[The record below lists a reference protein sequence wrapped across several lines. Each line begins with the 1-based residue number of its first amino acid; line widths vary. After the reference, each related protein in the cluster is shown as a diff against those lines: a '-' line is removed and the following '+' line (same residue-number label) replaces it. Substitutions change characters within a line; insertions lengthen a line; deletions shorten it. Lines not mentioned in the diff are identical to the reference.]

1 MIPETAER
9 GYVRL
14 IGLAGATG
22 NDIRPSPPG
31 HLRVC
36 CELAPVALWSCAA
49 ARSGAVVMLLVA
61 VHRVVVRRI
70 LVSAL
75 DSELIHASRPSI
87 RMYLPGS
94 ERGTSLHHRVSPV
107 GFRWFDFFRRH
118 RTIAAWEVP
127 QKPL

>member
-14 IGLAGATG
+14 IGLAGTSG
-22 NDIRPSPPG
+22 NDIRPGPPV

-36 CELAPVALWSCAA
+36 CELAPVALSSCAA

-70 LVSAL
+70 LSVLWTANS
-75 DSELIHASRPSI
+75 IHAYGPSI

-127 QKPL
+127 Q